1 MDISKL
7 DRQGLL
13 DYIESL
19 EAKTASLEEK
29 MEDLKAQVDVLNM
42 DMDDFKVPDEPV
54 PELRVSEQTADALAE
69 AASIFDDFEVEPA
82 PVENGVVKL
91 GPVTGGV
98 LHSGRSQKSGQGE
111 SQKEKGVDRPM
122 KTERS
127 VSDVTQGVF
136 CAFFA
141 IYIPPGGL

>member
-91 GPVTGGV
+91 GPVTAE
-98 LHSGRSQKSGQGE
+98 E
-111 SQKEKGVDRPM
+111 S
-122 KTERS
+122 
-127 VSDVTQGVF
+127 
-136 CAFFA
+136 
-141 IYIPPGGL
+141 YIPVATKKPVKVKVKKKKA

>member
-54 PELRVSEQTADALAE
+54 SEQTADALAE

-91 GPVTGGV
+91 GPVTAE
-98 LHSGRSQKSGQGE
+98 E
-111 SQKEKGVDRPM
+111 S
-122 KTERS
+122 
-127 VSDVTQGVF
+127 
-136 CAFFA
+136 
-141 IYIPPGGL
+141 YIPVAPKKAVKVKVKKKKA

>member
-42 DMDDFKVPDEPV
+42 DMDDFKVPEDPV
-54 PELRVSEQTADALAE
+54 PELHVSEQTADALAE
-69 AASIFDDFEVEPA
+69 AASIFDDFDDIEVDPA
-82 PVENGVVKL
+82 PVKNGVVKL
-91 GPVTGGV
+91 GPVTAE
-98 LHSGRSQKSGQGE
+98 E
-111 SQKEKGVDRPM
+111 S
-122 KTERS
+122 
-127 VSDVTQGVF
+127 
-136 CAFFA
+136 
-141 IYIPPGGL
+141 YIPVAP